1 MLNNKPPLGG
11 DSFKVPSREYIPSSG
26 EEKSVKKPPK
36 ETVRER
42 LSGGGLGEEFIREK
56 LGTDS
61 GKKKKELPGGAKI
74 GQLFTGYKTRK
85 KEEKPETPEKL
96 GALFSKKQTSR
107 ERWKVRQFWR
117 GIQNPRNPEQ
127 RAYQKE
133 YSKYL
138 RHMPSNLR
146 TEQEFVKWLEEDLVK
161 LGQSSIRGGNLD
173 KAIRKLDK
181 ERWKVK
187 GPERTLMEKKLNIY
201 KKMRGLTK

>member
-1 MLNNKPPLGG
+1 MPNNKPPLGE
-11 DSFKVPSREYIPSSG
+11 DSFKVPSREYNIPSSG
-26 EEKSVKKPPK
+26 EKKPVKKTP
-36 ETVRER
+36 TVREQLFR
-42 LSGGGLGEEFIREK
+42 GFRKEFKKGMLGGI
-56 LGTDS
+56 DS
-61 GKKKKELPGGAKI
+61 GKTEEKELPGGAKL
-74 GQLFTGYKTRK
+74 GQLFTGYKMRRK
-85 KEEKPETPEKL
+85 EKKAEIPEKL
-96 GALFSKKQTSR
+96 GTLFNKKQTSR

-117 GIQNPRNPEQ
+117 GIQNPRTPEQ
-127 RAYQKE
+127 RAHQKE

-138 RHMPSNLR
+138 RHMPSNLK

-161 LGQSSIRGGNLD
+161 LGQSSIRGENLD